1 MILKQYYLEC
11 LAHASYLLGD
21 RDTGTA
27 AIVDPRRDIDQYVED
42 ARAQGLEIRHVFL
55 THFHADFVA
64 GHLELRERTGA
75 QIHLGVRAQAEY
87 EFAPM
92 RDGGEVRFGSVLL
105 RMVETPGHTP
115 ESVCI
120 LVYDLAENAEQPH
133 AVLTGDTLFIGD
145 VGRPDLGAS
154 VGWKVE
160 DLAEMLYESLH
171 KKLLPNVVDET
182 LVYPAHGA
190 GSMCGRSLSEET
202 FSTVGTQRRYNYA
215 LQDMT
220 RDAFVG
226 MVAADQPEAPAYFS
240 YDADMNARE
249 RPTLDENLAANYESL
264 SLAQVLSL
272 QEQGAQLIDVRDGED
287 FAGAHL
293 KGCINIGIDGRYAS
307 WAGTVL
313 DSARP
318 IVIVAASGREQEAA
332 MRLGRIGFDRV
343 LGYLRDGMLA
353 LEKRPDLVGRVA
365 RITARDLREW
375 SGDPLCVLDVRTASE
390 REEAFIEGSE
400 TIPLNRLSGD
410 VEEVPHDR
418 PVVVYCAGGYR
429 SSIAVSLLM
438 QRGIQVYDLVGGM
451 ASWQATREAAG

>member
-1 MILKQYYLEC
+1 
-11 LAHASYLLGD
+11 
-21 RDTGTA
+21 
-27 AIVDPRRDIDQYVED
+27 
-42 ARAQGLEIRHVFL
+42 
-55 THFHADFVA
+55 
-64 GHLELRERTGA
+64 
-75 QIHLGVRAQAEY
+75 
-87 EFAPM
+87 M
-92 RDGGEVRFGSVLL
+92 RDSGEVRFGSVLL
-105 RMVETPGHTP
+105 RMVKLRVTPQNPSASWIRLGRECPATARRA
-115 ESVCI
+115 
-120 LVYDLAENAEQPH
+120 D
-133 AVLTGDTLFIGD
+133 GDTLFIGD

-154 VGWKVE
+154 VGWKAE

-264 SLAQVLSL
+264 SLEQVISL

-293 KGCINIGIDGRYAS
+293 KGCINIGLDGRYAS

-375 SGDPLCVLDVRTASE
+375 SGDPLCAGRAPPANA
-390 REEAFIEGSE
+390 RK
-400 TIPLNRLSGD
+400 RLLK
-410 VEEVPHDR
+410 
-418 PVVVYCAGGYR
+418 
-429 SSIAVSLLM
+429 AVKPF
-438 QRGIQVYDLVGGM
+438 R
-451 ASWQATREAAG
+451 

>member
-1 MILKQYYLEC
+1 
-11 LAHASYLLGD
+11 
-21 RDTGTA
+21 
-27 AIVDPRRDIDQYVED
+27 
-42 ARAQGLEIRHVFL
+42 
-55 THFHADFVA
+55 
-64 GHLELRERTGA
+64 
-75 QIHLGVRAQAEY
+75 
-87 EFAPM
+87 
-92 RDGGEVRFGSVLL
+92 
-105 RMVETPGHTP
+105 
-115 ESVCI
+115 
-120 LVYDLAENAEQPH
+120 
-133 AVLTGDTLFIGD
+133 
-145 VGRPDLGAS
+145 
-154 VGWKVE
+154 
-160 DLAEMLYESLH
+160 MLYESLH

-264 SLAQVLSL
+264 SLEQVLSL

-438 QRGIQVYDLVGGM
+438 QRGIQAYDLVGGM
-451 ASWQATREAAG
+451 ASWQATSEAAG